1 MQILSSDEKGL
12 SSQQDRQ
19 VISKFFQFWAVS
31 LHLDTVP
38 AFYTVLWEK
47 VLIFFTL
54 AFPTN
59 PTTSELIHL
68 LLQME
73 VGFQAWC
80 FTEKKKSFGT
90 LLWPGTHSTVTE
102 DKNFSS
108 KKKRWKIIFFFD
120 TLYLRSFSSR
130 TWLTLLSIH
139 IVWSLFWIS
148 CYAQEVFTLSF
159 VNSSKN

>member
-19 VISKFFQFWAVS
+19 VVSKFFQFWAVS

-73 VGFQAWC
+73 MGFQAWC

>member
-108 KKKRWKIIFFFD
+108 KKKDEKSFF
-120 TLYLRSFSSR
+120 S
-130 TWLTLLSIH
+130 LTLCTSDHSLQELGSPCCQYTLFGHCSGFLAMHKKFSHYLS
-139 IVWSLFWIS
+139 
-148 CYAQEVFTLSF
+148 
-159 VNSSKN
+159 